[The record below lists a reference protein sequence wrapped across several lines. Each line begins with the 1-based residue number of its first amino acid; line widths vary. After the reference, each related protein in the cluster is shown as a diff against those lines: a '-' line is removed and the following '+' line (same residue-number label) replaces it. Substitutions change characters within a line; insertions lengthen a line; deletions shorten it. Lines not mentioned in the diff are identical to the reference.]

1 MTYRIRYRYPSDSI
15 EAEVVVE
22 ANSPNEAMVKFRCLG
37 DGKSVVTKQRD
48 MITSVT
54 PISFGDVPGW

>member
-37 DGKSVVTKQRD
+37 DGRSVVSKQGD

-54 PISFGDVPGW
+54 PINFHDVSGW